1 MKYNMELKMA
11 FALDPK
17 REPFV
22 ISLLEYPVVEQKGDM
37 LFVCYKTGKEQNDCY
52 LQEVIYVPMSLGPI
66 VEITRPEETPDGGKT
81 LMEVFAGEDAEEAN
95 DRIANEMADEEARK
109 FIHGDDKCCTG
120 QGIPGHMCP
129 SAFDVAMAKKKKEGK
144 P

>member
-66 VEITRPEETPDGGKT
+66 VEITRPEEDEGPVEIP
-81 LMEVFAGEDAEEAN
+81 MRPGETVEDFNVRE
-95 DRIANEMADEEARK
+95 DKRK
-109 FIHGDDKCCTG
+109 EDT
-120 QGIPGHMCP
+120 
-129 SAFDVAMAKKKKEGK
+129 
-144 P
+144 